1 MFSTEFLNK
10 LRAYEIESYLPYLDK
25 KQPLL
30 ELGGGTGE
38 QARQLSER
46 GYNVTSVDLEHSTY
60 SEDRVFP
67 VQDYDG
73 EHLPFEDNW
82 FGIIFSSNV
91 MEHIPH
97 LDRFH
102 SELKRVLKDDGYCIH
117 VMPSGSWRLWT
128 SIANY
133 VELLQRLAL
142 TAYKA
147 FPRSMNRHNIK
158 SSIMWGMRESAG
170 LLRQYWQPPRHG
182 EQGNVWTEI
191 ILFSR
196 WRWERHFIRN
206 GYKVIKVKPLH
217 LFYTGHMV
225 FGCCCPM
232 RLRGLLSRILGSA
245 CVLYK
250 VRPLKE
256 AA

>member
-128 SIANY
+128 SIVLQHAFSCYDGVNRGIEERIMGSGKY
-133 VELLQRLAL
+133 ELCQQMTR
-142 TAYKA
+142 K
-147 FPRSMNRHNIK
+147 
-158 SSIMWGMRESAG
+158 
-170 LLRQYWQPPRHG
+170 
-182 EQGNVWTEI
+182 
-191 ILFSR
+191 LFVAR
-196 WRWERHFIRN
+196 
-206 GYKVIKVKPLH
+206 
-217 LFYTGHMV
+217 
-225 FGCCCPM
+225 
-232 RLRGLLSRILGSA
+232 
-245 CVLYK
+245 
-250 VRPLKE
+250 
-256 AA
+256 